1 MKKIIIVDDV
11 EWIRIILRGLIE
23 KDKRYKVVAE
33 AGNGIE
39 AVHHYRVHAPDI
51 VLMDMNMPVLN
62 GLEALKTI
70 KEMDPDA
77 RVIIVS
83 AVDDQRE
90 ILSALSMGAFSYL
103 LKPINEE
110 RLFLSLDEACRG

>member
-1 MKKIIIVDDV
+1 MKKIIIVDDD
-11 EWIRIILRGLIE
+11 EWIRIILRELIE

-33 AGNGIE
+33 AENGME
-39 AVHHYRVHAPDI
+39 AIHHYKIHVADV

-70 KEMDPDA
+70 MEMDPDA

-83 AVDDQRE
+83 AVDDHSE
-90 ILSALSMGAFSYL
+90 IQNALTMGAFEYL
-103 LKPINEE
+103 QKPINGN
-110 RLFLSLDEACRG
+110 RLIQSLNKACRR